1 MCIGHSG
8 DIGHRSIGM
17 LVRMLRLLRPNLC
30 LKRRLMRLSSVVC
43 VASLADCPA
52 NTLCPGTRPEDETSF
67 SSPSSCQYQLCNDG
81 SCADLTASQM
91 CDPASESPCDCD
103 VLPFGCAKQIDLYL
117 KCVDLRSGEFY
128 DANALC
134 LEEQE
139 ESLEQVDFAGPW
151 FLTSY
156 VGMACVTAAILV
168 WCAWNQR
175 WSHVEGSVV
184 ELETAVGLGGE
195 GARDSAAIGAQR
207 GGEGRRRP
215 GRPHRVREGKPPR
228 ESDRKRIILSPKIH
242 QKPDLLLPPAPR
254 DLDRNEIQIHTPWHH
269 PLLPC
274 C

>member
-139 ESLEQVDFAGPW
+139 DSLEQVDFAGSR
-151 FLTSY
+151 FLTCY
-156 VGMACVTAAILV
+156 VGMA
-168 WCAWNQR
+168 
-175 WSHVEGSVV
+175 
-184 ELETAVGLGGE
+184 
-195 GARDSAAIGAQR
+195 
-207 GGEGRRRP
+207 
-215 GRPHRVREGKPPR
+215 
-228 ESDRKRIILSPKIH
+228 
-242 QKPDLLLPPAPR
+242 
-254 DLDRNEIQIHTPWHH
+254 
-269 PLLPC
+269 
-274 C
+274 